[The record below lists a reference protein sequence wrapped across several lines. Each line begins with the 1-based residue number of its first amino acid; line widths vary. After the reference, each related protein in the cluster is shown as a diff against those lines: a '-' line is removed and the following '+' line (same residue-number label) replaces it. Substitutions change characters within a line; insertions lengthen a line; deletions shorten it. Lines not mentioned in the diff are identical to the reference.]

1 MQVGAAHFISIGLR
15 LTVSEPVYPGVLACF
30 YSTLLKCWESLE
42 YKCIS
47 SVMVTL
53 HGLWAKDGSCQVVLV
68 VLWCVLHSPA
78 ASDWPNVKGTAG
90 QAAGQPAQ
98 VVVGNRVEVWGSV
111 LLKVQT
117 ESSSCIRF
125 T

>member
-15 LTVSEPVYPGVLACF
+15 LTVSEPA
-30 YSTLLKCWESLE
+30 STLLKCWESLE

-111 LLKVQT
+111 LL
-117 ESSSCIRF
+117 
-125 T
+125 